1 MGVLVVLSNS
11 KMANGKNSK
20 LTQEEE
26 VLLQDF
32 SRTVSKK
39 SQALFY
45 GNALMVAL
53 LPLWLFWKVHLMDPM
68 SYAALFTGGT
78 LVSAYLVAYAYKNTK
93 FTLKHKIAQK
103 REAAISRE
111 VNLELDSKAETKKL
125 TRKEKDDR
133 ILWKKNNVAD
143 TEATTFA
150 IFYSNALYLFIII
163 MSSFYVFRSTTPA
176 VNFTVSTGL
185 AAGFVAL
192 LSTGSQ

>member
-1 MGVLVVLSNS
+1 MPS
-11 KMANGKNSK
+11 KTK

-45 GNALMVAL
+45 GNALMVAV

-68 SYAALFTGGT
+68 TYAALFVMGT
-78 LVSAYLVAYAYKNTK
+78 LVSAYLIAFAYKNTK

-103 REAAISRE
+103 RENAISKE
-111 VNLELDSKAETKKL
+111 VNAELDSRAETKKL
-125 TRKEKDDR
+125 SRKEKDDR

-150 IFYSNALYLFIII
+150 IFYSNCLYLFIII
-163 MSSFYVFRSTTPA
+163 MASFYLLRSFSPA
-176 VNFTVSTGL
+176 VNFTASTGL
-185 AAGFVAL
+185 AAGAVAL
-192 LSTGSQ
+192 LSTSTQ

>member
-1 MGVLVVLSNS
+1 
-11 KMANGKNSK
+11 MAGGKNK

-78 LVSAYLVAYAYKNTK
+78 LVSAYLVS
-93 FTLKHKIAQK
+93 LVVI
-103 REAAISRE
+103 
-111 VNLELDSKAETKKL
+111 L
-125 TRKEKDDR
+125 TRNFFFGQ
-133 ILWKKNNVAD
+133 ILGSGVGINDNFSLKLIKNMQ
-143 TEATTFA
+143 F
-150 IFYSNALYLFIII
+150 
-163 MSSFYVFRSTTPA
+163 
-176 VNFTVSTGL
+176 
-185 AAGFVAL
+185 
-192 LSTGSQ
+192 